1 MFYLLNDL
9 LCPLHAPTKLKRLL
23 CLAGLWFSVILV
35 PVFILFQAFEVSRPL
50 CISATCSISIS
61 WFSFY
66 LLVVLS
72 LHGPLLSRDLC
83 AHSSIIFWFPAFPAI
98 WQYIFFRPP
107 LFLVYRFDFS
117 YCITAFI
124 FQTCISVGAP
134 LWASCKDGKARPLWL
149 WEDVPWLHQQGASRV
164 HPIGQIEDH
173 LDAWWWHAH
182 LAPTVERFAPCHQC
196 WCSQA
201 AWRDTATLDIS
212 SENQFQDSFALDL
225 CSLCGLCVHF
235 FIQ

>member
-1 MFYLLNDL
+1 MCVCVHACVRACVCLCECVRVCVCVVRTQVSMLFRQEERHTFIMFYLLND

-134 LWASCKDGKARPLWL
+134 LWASCKDGKARPL
-149 WEDVPWLHQQGASRV
+149 
-164 HPIGQIEDH
+164 
-173 LDAWWWHAH
+173 
-182 LAPTVERFAPCHQC
+182 
-196 WCSQA
+196 
-201 AWRDTATLDIS
+201 
-212 SENQFQDSFALDL
+212 
-225 CSLCGLCVHF
+225 GL
-235 FIQ
+235 